1 MRRTARLSLEGFPR
15 AENFEMI
22 APESAFHRGPNE
34 AQLFEIVVRKGGL
47 ALQTVS
53 L

>member
-1 MRRTARLSLEGFPR
+1 
-15 AENFEMI
+15 MI

-47 ALQTVS
+47 ALRPLS
-53 L
+53 R

>member
-1 MRRTARLSLEGFPR
+1 MEVARFSLEGFPR
-15 AENFEMI
+15 AENFGMI

-47 ALQTVS
+47 ALRPLS
-53 L
+53 R